1 MGMVDNYREYRKN
14 KPNYKDWS
22 DERAQ
27 KEAKRINYLK
37 KNNITPEQYKTDIER
52 AKTVLHA
59 VDAMDE
65 FSQSRAEEME
75 MTVQSAQNG
84 VTQLSSLAGFA
95 LGGLSLT
102 SKNIKGAVDNLL
114 SNKQFSPLLL
124 VPALLYVIPVIG
136 ASSIF
141 SIFCAKQETKASR
154 LGRAEAINKKLNSP
168 KQFAV
173 LTQEQNEQVEK
184 IAKTIEISQKDV
196 KKENKTS
203 GGFGITNSIKTI
215 LFGNKENEAKLK
227 ELNEKFNQNAQNIQ
241 SDTLLSQEQIEEAKK
256 DKQLVQNVVE
266 KIDIASQEYAEDVE
280 LATTTFSML
289 ALGSGGGLGA
299 LTKYILNKTK
309 IPKDKS
315 NKIAIAIAAAVGI
328 AGTIWSTSVQKEASR
343 VARYKVKQDFLS
355 NPEKLAYVD
364 DEFIKQEPD
373 VKVETK
379 KKPNFVKFLIQAYK
393 DNKEY
398 KQYKKEHDIEQLK
411 LTKAREEI
419 ELTPEQEK
427 RAIQLQNNVFKMF
440 NKADEKS
447 QVYSES
453 TEALGEI
460 TQTVGGLV
468 GMIPGLLGYA
478 KSLKDKN
485 IAGSVISV
493 VCAFVPAFALN
504 ILVTKEQKS
513 ASKVADMLAINEMDD
528 YKHFADYSNNNSASS
543 SEQQDT
549 KKEEPQKAQKQQNIQ
564 SPMLQQALN

>member
-1 MGMVDNYREYRKN
+1 MPRSLHKN
-14 KPNYKDWS
+14 P
-22 DERAQ
+22 
-27 KEAKRINYLK
+27 
-37 KNNITPEQYKTDIER
+37 
-52 AKTVLHA
+52 
-59 VDAMDE
+59 
-65 FSQSRAEEME
+65 
-75 MTVQSAQNG
+75 
-84 VTQLSSLAGFA
+84 
-95 LGGLSLT
+95 
-102 SKNIKGAVDNLL
+102 
-114 SNKQFSPLLL
+114 QFH
-124 VPALLYVIPVIG
+124 
-136 ASSIF
+136 
-141 SIFCAKQETKASR
+141 C
-154 LGRAEAINKKLNSP
+154 
-168 KQFAV
+168 
-173 LTQEQNEQVEK
+173 
-184 IAKTIEISQKDV
+184 
-196 KKENKTS
+196 
-203 GGFGITNSIKTI
+203 TI
-215 LFGNKENEAKLK
+215 LSYFLP
-227 ELNEKFNQNAQNIQ
+227 LR
-241 SDTLLSQEQIEEAKK
+241 L
-256 DKQLVQNVVE
+256 
-266 KIDIASQEYAEDVE
+266 
-280 LATTTFSML
+280 
-289 ALGSGGGLGA
+289 
-299 LTKYILNKTK
+299 
-309 IPKDKS
+309 
-315 NKIAIAIAAAVGI
+315 
-328 AGTIWSTSVQKEASR
+328 STSVQKEASR

-493 VCAFVPAFALN
+493 VCAFVPTFALN